1 MPLTVGTQLG
11 SHEITALLGKGGMGE
26 VYRAR
31 DLKLKRE
38 VAIKL
43 LPDEFASDSDR
54 VIRFQREAEVLASLV
69 HPNIAGIYDIQES
82 KGTRF
87 LILELVEGETLA
99 DHIARGP
106 IPVDEALAIAVQIC
120 EALEAAHEKGIVH
133 RDLKPANVK
142 LTPEGKV
149 KVLDFGL
156 AKVME
161 RATAEPDLSNSP
173 TLITG
178 SMAVMIMG
186 TAAYLS
192 PEQARGRPGDPRSDI
207 FAFGCVLYEMLTGH
221 QAFHGEDASDILAS
235 VLKID
240 ADFNRLPDKL
250 NPRLTDLLRRCLAK
264 NRKERWYAVGDIRIE
279 LQSIQAQSQRPELTV
294 RAHTPLW
301 RRTVPAVVAAVLAAG
316 AVAAF
321 MWIERPAPS
330 PERVVRYSF
339 NLPKDQNFSRVGRPV
354 IAVSHDGTRIAY
366 VANNQLYLKS
376 LHEVEAKPIP
386 GTNQDVSTP
395 LFSPDGKWIAYFSSP
410 KRKLEKI
417 PVTGGAA
424 VTLAENIDLPY
435 EASWESNGQIVMG
448 QPMGIVSVPDTGGK
462 PETLIAANPNEILDG
477 PQLLPKGEVL
487 FTRAL
492 FSGDLDTRWDTAQIV
507 VQNLKTGE
515 RKVIV
520 QSGSGARYLPTGHLV
535 YTVGATVYAV
545 PFDPRKLQVLAG
557 PVPVLEGVR
566 RSQLAT
572 TGAAF
577 FSLSDDGSLA
587 YIPGGTTADLPRVL
601 ALADRSGGTRVLPLP
616 PASYDVPRF
625 SPDGKHVAVGIRDAR
640 EFNIW
645 IYDLE
650 GSTSIRRLTFGG
662 RNQVPAWTPDG
673 KRIVFRSDRDGEG
686 LYWQAA
692 DGSGVAERLSTAEK
706 YTYHSPLGWTPD
718 AKTLAFYVASPTGG
732 GSVWTLNLD
741 GDRKPKPLVVSTT
754 VLSNIRRISFSP
766 DGQWIAYS
774 SNEESNFSVYV
785 QPYPPTGAKYKISTI
800 GAGDSPV
807 WSHDG
812 KELVFSSG
820 TGLKFVD
827 VQTKPAFSSSEPKP
841 LPITIELT
849 QGRPYDITQDGK
861 TFLVMQRP
869 NETTSS
875 EKPVLQI
882 NVVLNWFRELQE
894 RVPVK

>member
-1 MPLTVGTQLG
+1 
-11 SHEITALLGKGGMGE
+11 
-26 VYRAR
+26 
-31 DLKLKRE
+31 
-38 VAIKL
+38 
-43 LPDEFASDSDR
+43 
-54 VIRFQREAEVLASLV
+54 
-69 HPNIAGIYDIQES
+69 
-82 KGTRF
+82 
-87 LILELVEGETLA
+87 
-99 DHIARGP
+99 
-106 IPVDEALAIAVQIC
+106 
-120 EALEAAHEKGIVH
+120 
-133 RDLKPANVK
+133 
-142 LTPEGKV
+142 V

-161 RATAEPDLSNSP
+161 RATADPDLSNSP

-192 PEQARGRPGDPRSDI
+192 PEQARGRPADPRSDI

-235 VLKID
+235 VMKVD
-240 ADFNRLPDKL
+240 ADFNRLPDNL

-264 NRKERWYAVGDIRIE
+264 NRRERWYAAGDIRIE
-279 LQSIQAQSQRPELTV
+279 LQSIQAQPQRADATV

-301 RRTVPAVVAAVLAAG
+301 RRAVPAVVAAVMAAG
-316 AVAAF
+316 VGAGF
-321 MWIERPAPS
+321 MWIERPAPR
-330 PERVVRYSF
+330 PELIARYSF
-339 NLPKDQNFSRVGRPV
+339 NLPKDQNFTRLGRPV
-354 IAVSHDGTRIAY
+354 LAISHDGTRIAY

-376 LHEVEAKPIP
+376 LNEEEAKPIP

-395 LFSPDGKWIAYFSSP
+395 LFSPDGKWIAYFRAQD
-410 KRKLEKI
+410 KRLEKI
-417 PVTGGAA
+417 PLTGGAA
-424 VTLAENIDLPY
+424 VTLAENIELPY
-435 EASWESNGQIVMG
+435 EASWESNGQILMG
-448 QPMGIVSVPDTGGK
+448 QVPLGIVSVPDTGGK
-462 PETLIAANPNEILDG
+462 AETLIAAKPNEIMDG
-477 PQLLPKGEVL
+477 PQLLPNGEIL
-487 FTRAL
+487 FTAAL
-492 FSGDLDTRWDTAQIV
+492 FVGDVDARWETSKIV

-520 QSGSGARYLPTGHLV
+520 QAGSSARYLPTGHLV
-535 YTVGATVYAV
+535 YAVGATVYAV

-557 PVPVLEGVR
+557 SVPVLEGVR
-566 RSQLAT
+566 RSQLGT
-572 TGAAF
+572 TAAAF
-577 FSLSDDGSLA
+577 FSLSDDGALA
-587 YIPGGTTADLPRVL
+587 YIPGGTTADLSRVL
-601 ALADRSGGTRVLPLP
+601 VLADRSGATRVLPLP
-616 PASYDVPRF
+616 TAGYDVPRF
-625 SPDGKHVAVGIRDAR
+625 SPDGKHIAVGIRDTR

-692 DGSGVAERLSTAEK
+692 DGNGVAERLSTAEK
-706 YTYHSPLGWTPD
+706 DTYQFPLGWTPD
-718 AKTLAFYVASPTGG
+718 GKTLAFYVSSPNGG

-741 GDRKPKPLVVSTT
+741 GDRKPKPLVVSSA

-785 QPYPPTGAKYKISTI
+785 QPYPPTGAKYKISTK
-800 GAGDSPV
+800 GGGDSPF

-812 KELVFSSG
+812 KQLVFSSG

-827 VQTKPAFSSSEPKP
+827 IQTKPAFAVSEPKP
-841 LPITIELT
+841 LPITIENT
-849 QGRPYDITQDGK
+849 QGRPYDISQDGK

-869 NETTSS
+869 AETGSS
-875 EKPVLQI
+875 EKAALQI
-882 NVVLNWFRELQE
+882 NVVLNWFRELQD